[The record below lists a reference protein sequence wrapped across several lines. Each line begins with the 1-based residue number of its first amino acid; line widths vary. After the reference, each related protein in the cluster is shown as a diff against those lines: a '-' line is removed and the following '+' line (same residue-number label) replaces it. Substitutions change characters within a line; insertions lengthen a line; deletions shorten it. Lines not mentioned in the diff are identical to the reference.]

1 MGTHTDVD
9 VLMKTVAL
17 NATFKIDGK
26 MENNLGATLPGQHF
40 FILHI
45 IMYALWQNKS
55 IRLKIILLC
64 AKCVFKYN
72 LYLLFVLTGYK
83 LSKALCFI
91 CHIAVPCM
99 L

>member
-1 MGTHTDVD
+1 
-9 VLMKTVAL
+9 
-17 NATFKIDGK
+17 
-26 MENNLGATLPGQHF
+26 
-40 FILHI
+40 
-45 IMYALWQNKS
+45 MYALWQNKS